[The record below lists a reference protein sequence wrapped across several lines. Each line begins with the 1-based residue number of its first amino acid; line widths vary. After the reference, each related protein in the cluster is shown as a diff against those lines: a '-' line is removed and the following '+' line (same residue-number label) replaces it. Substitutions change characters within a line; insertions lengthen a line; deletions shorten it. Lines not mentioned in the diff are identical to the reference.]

1 MQKMNQSKKLMSGVL
16 AVLTVSSPTTF
27 AERPFELESKP
38 SIVEKLKTF
47 VLPAAIIGGCLVITG
62 AVVFGTLK
70 IRESRSEEEFKRNV
84 DFALKNITD
93 NADLEHILNEIEE
106 KLASGIENN
115 RINEFKSMF
124 KRFKNSVQDLDD
136 INAAKRRL
144 RNGLIAIVKVFN
156 INFDIDKLITA
167 ELAKLERTDEAVAK
181 LINERKVELGETK
194 LSLDKAE
201 IEKTVNPI
209 LYPILYKEKL
219 KRERA
224 NELEKCKLDFLEKK
238 SAKNAAQCATCEKI
252 EPKAFFRAACCGR
265 LGAVKC
271 ILEDYEIDL
280 NKKLKIRGERE
291 EVPLCA
297 IMENVMFAMNL
308 ENKKNLQ
315 EVIKYFLE
323 KGASPNVYDID
334 GNTPILF
341 AAVDH
346 NKEMYDLLIEYGADP
361 TIKNMSG
368 KTPKEIMEEKS

>member
-1 MQKMNQSKKLMSGVL
+1 MQKMNQSKKLIKLMSGLL
-16 AVLTVSSPTTF
+16 AVLIVSTPTSF
-27 AERPFELESKP
+27 AERSFELESKP

-47 VLPAAIIGGCLVITG
+47 ALPAAIIGGCLVITG
-62 AVVFGTLK
+62 AVVFGALK
-70 IRESRSEEEFKRNV
+70 IRESRSEEELKRNV

-93 NADLEHILNEIEE
+93 KADLKHILNEIEK
-106 KLASGIENN
+106 KLISGIENN
-115 RINEFKSMF
+115 KINEFKSKFQEF
-124 KRFKNSVQDLDD
+124 KTYVQSFDD
-136 INAAKRRL
+136 VNAAKRKL

-156 INFDIDKLITA
+156 VNFDIDKLITA

-201 IEKTVNPI
+201 IEKTIN
-209 LYPILYKEKL
+209 PILYKEKL

-224 NELEKCKLDFLEKK
+224 NELEKCKLDFLEKD
-238 SAKNAAQCATCEKI
+238 SAKYAAKCATCEKI
-252 EPKAFFRAACCGR
+252 EPKVFFRAACCGK
-265 LGAVKC
+265 LEVVKC
-271 ILEDYEIDL
+271 ILEAYEIDL
-280 NKKLKIRGERE
+280 NKKLKFRGERE

-297 IMENVMFAMNL
+297 IMENVVFAMNL

-315 EVIKYFLE
+315 EIIKCFLE
-323 KGASPNVYDID
+323 KGANPNVCDSD

-346 NKEMYDLLIEYGADP
+346 NKEMYDLLIKHGADP